1 MTSQIQ
7 MRILKLSN
15 YDSFYVIQLGN
26 YSKVKQKVVLNGV
39 FILFILFSTI
49 FNPDDTGKTA

>member
-7 MRILKLSN
+7 MRILTLSN
-15 YDSFYVIQLGN
+15 YDSFYVIKLGN

-49 FNPDDTGKTA
+49 FSPDDTGKTA